1 MKKLINYTYKFRLY
15 PTKEQEKVLFQD
27 FGNARFVYNEILSQ
41 YQKDQLKNKTGW
53 NFYSYKKLLPG
64 LKQQYPFLKTSN
76 SQLLQ
81 GAVANLN
88 TAFKN
93 YFAHRAEAP
102 VLKRRKDD
110 KGIAIPQFFKIKG
123 NRLFLPKLKTPIKI
137 KLHREIIGKIKS
149 IVITKTAAN
158 NFFVS
163 VLVEKEIETLKKV
176 NKLVGIDVGLKTF
189 AVMATTS
196 LKAAKTKP
204 LSELSFV
211 YTKLENPKY
220 LLKAEKHLKRLQ
232 KALSKKQ
239 HKRSKKDETKASKS
253 YIKTCKKLA
262 NPHGH
267 VAAQRKDFLQKAT
280 STLIH
285 ENQVLG
291 LEDLNIAGMK
301 KNHRLAKAI
310 SDVGW
315 GYFKTFLKYKASW
328 YGRRIIEA
336 DRFFASSQTCST
348 PTCTYVKKDLKLS
361 DRSWTCPICG
371 HLHDRDENGAVEVAY
386 IAIAAVTTVPPER
399 RERGRKT
406 KTPVETRTSGLVAE
420 KLQEQVLSGSRKPQ
434 GLLYQRKLQVEA
446 PHFNGE

>member
-1 MKKLINYTYKFRLY
+1 MKKLVNYTYKFRLY

-53 NFYSYKKLLPG
+53 NFYGYKKLLPG
-64 LKQQYPFLKTSN
+64 LKQQYPFLKTTN
-76 SQLLQ
+76 AQVLQ
-81 GAVANLN
+81 QEIKHLDL
-88 TAFKN
+88 AFKN

-110 KGIAIPQFFKIKG
+110 KGIAIPQFFEIKG
-123 NRLFLPKLKTPIKI
+123 ARLFLPKLKTPIKI
-137 KLHREIIGKIKS
+137 KLHREIVGKIKS

-163 VLVEKEIETLKKV
+163 VLVEKELETLKKV

-196 LKAAKTKP
+196 LRAAKTKP

-211 YTKLENPKY
+211 YSKLENPKY
-220 LLKAEKHLKRLQ
+220 LIKAEKHLKRLQ
-232 KALSKKQ
+232 KALAKKQ
-239 HKRSKKDETKASKS
+239 HRRSKKDITKASKN
-253 YIKTCKKLA
+253 YIKYCKRISNLY
-262 NPHGH
+262 GH
-267 VAAQRKDFLQKAT
+267 VANQRKDFLQKAT

-301 KNHRLAKAI
+301 KNHHLAKAI

-315 GYFKTFLKYKASW
+315 GYFKTFLTYKASW
-328 YGRRIIEA
+328 YGRRIVEA
-336 DRFFASSQTCST
+336 DRFFASSQNCST
-348 PTCTYVKKDLKLS
+348 PDCGYVNKALKLS
-361 DRSWTCPICG
+361 ERFWTCPICG
-371 HLHDRDENGAVEVAY
+371 HLHDRDENGATEVAY
-386 IAIAAVTTVPPER
+386 VAIAAVTTVPPER

-420 KLQEQVLSGSRKPQ
+420 KLQGQVLSGSRKPQ
-434 GLLYQRKLQVEA
+434 GLLYRRKPQVEA
-446 PHFNGE
+446 PPFNGE